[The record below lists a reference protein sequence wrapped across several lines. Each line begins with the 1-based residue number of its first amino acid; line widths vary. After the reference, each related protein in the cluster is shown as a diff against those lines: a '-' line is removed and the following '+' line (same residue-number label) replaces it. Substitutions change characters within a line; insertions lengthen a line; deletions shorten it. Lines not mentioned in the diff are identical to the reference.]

1 MSPSETMPPLI
12 RLPIA
17 SLILASWV
25 ATLTAAEQEWGA
37 VSGRFVIKGEVPA
50 APTIDPGTDQVCCQ
64 AKPKDESLIVDAD
77 GAVANVV
84 VYLQPPRR
92 EPIAIHPDLTE
103 QAKTALT
110 FTNKGCSFAPRVL
123 LVQPGQPLTI
133 TNEDPTS
140 HNVRAELGAESFNVL
155 LKEQARQDITLKKSQ
170 RLPMPIGCNIHPFM
184 RAWIVVRD
192 DPYMAVSDA
201 AGNFRIEKIPA
212 AKHEFQFWHERAG
225 YLAGAAFEGGKADRR
240 GRITVEIPPNG
251 TVDLGTITL
260 DSVDLRLR

>member
-1 MSPSETMPPLI
+1 MTPLL
-12 RLPIA
+12 RLTIA
-17 SLILASWV
+17 CLILASWV
-25 ATLTAAEQEWGA
+25 AALTAAEQEWGA
-37 VSGRFVIKGEVPA
+37 VSGRFLIKGEVPA

-92 EPIAIHPDLTE
+92 EPIAIHPDLTK
-103 QAKTALT
+103 QAKLALT

-133 TNEDPTS
+133 TNDDPTS

-155 LKEQARQDITLKKSQ
+155 LKEQASQDITLKKSQ

-201 AGNFRIEKIPA
+201 GGKFLIDKLPAGT
-212 AKHEFQFWHERAG
+212 HEFQLWHERAG
-225 YLAGAAFEGGKADRR
+225 YLANVSYDSGRADRR
-240 GRITVEIPPNG
+240 GRIEVEIAPNQ
-251 TVDLGTITL
+251 TVDLGTIFIEAAE
-260 DSVDLRLR
+260 VAPQ